1 MGRIKSVPNKKDFSL
16 GQCSLSTIGELR
28 PFIRKMRKTK
38 KTPKEPGRTYSLN
51 FAQEAHR
58 NFYLGDIKIGRT
70 SNVLPGKIEVGR
82 IEFNVQNEE
91 QQSVILILGDEHI
104 VVYPEFDIF
113 LLRDLVQDKQFLLE
127 IYTQGEALYFKIF
140 LIAIPLPR
148 PHRTTA
154 NSIKNIFKILYNMDF
169 ADLAKT
175 KPQSQNALTT
185 NELNQVY
192 AKLMEN
198 KDWKQHTFTGKDLAL
213 LKPSLRPYQEQS
225 LQWMI
230 HRENEG
236 GTLKDDI
243 NPAYEKVTLR
253 SGRVVFV
260 EKFTALLENEPPVVS
275 RGWKGGILADEMGL
289 GKTIE
294 VLALILSHQK
304 TPSPTC
310 TVSDTVKC
318 VTCDKLQHIS
328 CLAWRPELGPYK
340 CPQCWEA
347 ADLIESKATLIVVPA
362 TLSRQ
367 WCREMETHLKYGL
380 KVLHYEGCTNSPVY
394 PAELLD
400 YDIVITTYS
409 VLKSDIKL
417 TETNTS
423 ISRRQQRKY
432 WPILSPIVR
441 VLWWR
446 ICLDEAQTVELPMIS
461 KITKKISACH
471 KWAVTG
477 TPMSKGIAD
486 IFALIDYLQ
495 MEPYNDLYTW
505 NNVLYY
511 PYVAGNTQPMY
522 DFLSKIL
529 WRTSKSAVLN
539 QINIPEQSEKLHM
552 LEFSAVEKFFYNRE
566 HELMQPLVSLRQACS
581 DASTVRGKG
590 RYLSLKRDAYSMKDL
605 LEALILKNKCDC
617 EEALRLLVS
626 SNNGLAGT
634 YLLMNDPEQAIAEYR
649 KVLQLAAKFSLVER
663 DGCGKIDVETHQ
675 PKMRTIR
682 DSSLRK
688 DCTELEK
695 QYIEKT
701 MKEASLLALLK
712 SKNCEADIIKD
723 GETHL
728 LLLEALKKEFKEIS
742 KLWTLLARQVCAQD
756 EVEICKVRLQF
767 KEKSQNKTVVDKQL
781 KMLSYEQNNIHEH
794 INLISPEEVCYQELT
809 LRSDESQYNTRLEAL
824 LGRRNYLN
832 TLRQQ
837 QFEGYA
843 PDPCPICQS
852 PLVKTWAILSCAH
865 TYCLECSEALIN
877 KTRKQDLQCSVC
889 RSKQSIQDLAY
900 INSCSDGAAQDE
912 DETKISVL
920 GNYCKKI
927 ESVVQLVLSLRRTTP
942 TVQVL
947 IFSSWTVVLK
957 LLGKAL
963 EQNHVT
969 LELDPLNNITALLIP
984 IEFGSKGLNLIEAT
998 HVILM
1003 EPLLDTANELQ
1014 AIGRVHRIGQ
1024 TNDVSVENCRET
1036 LLKALKMGVNYIDT
1050 APYYG
1055 HGESEEVLGKILEG
1069 IPRKAYYIATKVGRY
1084 EKDLKEQFNFS
1095 AEKTKQSIEASL
1107 QRLRL
1112 DYVDVLQVHDVE
1124 FAPSLDMVLNETL
1137 PTVQEIVKSG
1147 KARFMGVTGYPVRT
1161 LAECVQ
1167 KSPVKL
1173 DMILSYA
1180 RLTLFDETLKEFL
1193 PVFKMHLN
1201 AFTAFLLQQNDVELG
1216 KLAVWHSLQQEGP
1229 ATTLVGMDSVEIVDY
1244 NLEVLHNGLTFK
1256 ERELYQQVLGCQ
1268 MENPTPSAIKLSH
1281 VNEPSERNVTKTT
1294 KDSVTMEI
1302 KSGRR
1307 MSFRCPRQKSIGIEE
1322 KRATTKD
1329 MCVTLHASK
1338 TGSSPL
1344 AKLPYEQVERAF
1356 WMNVSQYPNTT
1367 MRDLPFLARLMAERY
1382 VDLGVTTWDKL
1393 SDPRTSSWPFIQS
1406 PVPTILMVLTYLYV
1420 ILWLGPRLMANRK
1433 PFKLKEVLFV
1443 YNGAQVLLSL
1453 YMFYEHFASG
1463 WFLDYSYKCQ
1473 PVDYSTNDRAMRMA
1487 RLCWIYY
1494 VSKLTEF
1501 ADTVFFVMRKKDSQ
1515 ITFLHVY
1522 HHSLTPLETWFLV
1535 KFIAGGHGTLQNL
1548 INNFVHAILYFYYM
1562 VAALGPEYQKYLW
1575 WKKHLTTLQLRAG
1588 VGTEQRNVVQVGE
1601 MKRKTNDGRTSTEL
1615 YLHISLPSTQVS
1627 GGELT
1632 STSTKPAFW
1641 SELYVGGTFAHTPQP
1656 FDWSGPFNDSLKF
1669 PALVGEGSPAGKRT
1683 VPLDLVPHLHP
1694 EFRQVEEDTGNVVAA
1709 VYGEVQP
1716 AHERQGV
1723 AVHMETPTLGVHLD
1737 SVVNGKG
1744 ELQQLYCPG
1753 TVDHS
1758 HQITFQLDEGNPSM
1772 NDPYIPLNYTLV
1784 DKEFFTKSS
1793 MEEIEV
1799 ILESLN
1805 HCFESKWPYF
1815 EDELEHIE
1823 WVMGFSQPFTHV
1835 QVRLEDNFHLGIFTG
1850 GTWFFSGPLQ
1860 LAKSDWSQSFY
1871 MPKITGTIPLEGT
1884 IRTCIK
1890 CDLDLCII
1898 SLTSSVRNNIRL
1910 LRFASTHVL
1919 SNYLSTQVQVMCFAV
1934 PDAQKVWDFPKLAES
1949 HCFSIAPHSGKRWH
1963 CRIAPFS
1970 SVHYS
1975 TPTLSGKFPEL
1986 PQVSFAQKVSLA
1998 YVSTEGR
2005 NIEWSAGVSIVN
2017 NNDLFIRVPH
2027 YGDVKLTIINT
2038 ACTTILTLESV
2049 SQVEISARDIRV
2061 RLSLRET
2068 EKTTS
2073 LYKDFTPLSADD
2085 HRNVM
2090 AGSSGSSVSNSEMVP
2105 ISQWNLDISK
2115 RKTEDSSARLLAVS
2129 SKVKDLLVKT
2139 LPLKEGWES
2148 IEATVYVKSF
2158 GITLL
2163 TDTEEDSDERWELAS
2178 LICDDVVVTAKQT
2191 EQLTVQ
2197 ISLSDIQL
2205 DNQLYARQSFDFPV
2219 VLIGQERRAR
2229 NRLNILSTPIETLLA
2244 SCPESALIITDLVLD
2259 TWANKAAGKTHTD
2272 LDTR

>member
-310 TVSDTVKC
+310 TVSDNMKQLTVATGPKRQLSRSKDPPERKTKKIKKAETVNTGKSNTFKALEAIYTETLSQFCTTKPRARHVVNPVQCICGSASTNDTVKC

-566 HELMQPLVSLRQACS
+566 HEVCSRNFLQIASKFEEDITLQKMNRKHLKQLMQPLVSLRQACS

-663 DGCGKIDVETHQ
+663 DGCGKIDVDKLPLIHAMHNLADVLETHQ

-701 MKEASLLALLK
+701 MKETGFRSELYNAATAIVTKHQSEFILSHGEWYSDGFDWVSLNGLEKDLISRVSAAAGVTASNLEFYQIRSLLRKTYNWHVSLEQTRDELCSTINSLYRIDPETKQLITSEYVVEKAVECHLRPVQAKATKQKAECPICVANAELISYEKNLYNTEGRAEMCEKKTLEESVLRCLLALLK

-969 LELDPLNNITALLIP
+969 LELVDSSTTFAKRIQHFKDPLNNITALLIP

-1024 TNDVSVENCRET
+1024 TKKTVVHRF
-1036 LLKALKMGVNYIDT
+1036 VIRDT
-1050 APYYG
+1050 
-1055 HGESEEVLGKILEG
+1055 
-1069 IPRKAYYIATKVGRY
+1069 
-1084 EKDLKEQFNFS
+1084 
-1095 AEKTKQSIEASL
+1095 
-1107 QRLRL
+1107 
-1112 DYVDVLQVHDVE
+1112 
-1124 FAPSLDMVLNETL
+1124 
-1137 PTVQEIVKSG
+1137 
-1147 KARFMGVTGYPVRT
+1147 
-1161 LAECVQ
+1161 
-1167 KSPVKL
+1167 
-1173 DMILSYA
+1173 
-1180 RLTLFDETLKEFL
+1180 
-1193 PVFKMHLN
+1193 
-1201 AFTAFLLQQNDVELG
+1201 
-1216 KLAVWHSLQQEGP
+1216 
-1229 ATTLVGMDSVEIVDY
+1229 
-1244 NLEVLHNGLTFK
+1244 
-1256 ERELYQQVLGCQ
+1256 
-1268 MENPTPSAIKLSH
+1268 
-1281 VNEPSERNVTKTT
+1281 
-1294 KDSVTMEI
+1294 
-1302 KSGRR
+1302 
-1307 MSFRCPRQKSIGIEE
+1307 IEE
-1322 KRATTKD
+1322 
-1329 MCVTLHASK
+1329 
-1338 TGSSPL
+1338 
-1344 AKLPYEQVERAF
+1344 
-1356 WMNVSQYPNTT
+1356 
-1367 MRDLPFLARLMAERY
+1367 
-1382 VDLGVTTWDKL
+1382 
-1393 SDPRTSSWPFIQS
+1393 
-1406 PVPTILMVLTYLYV
+1406 
-1420 ILWLGPRLMANRK
+1420 
-1433 PFKLKEVLFV
+1433 
-1443 YNGAQVLLSL
+1443 
-1453 YMFYEHFASG
+1453 
-1463 WFLDYSYKCQ
+1463 
-1473 PVDYSTNDRAMRMA
+1473 
-1487 RLCWIYY
+1487 
-1494 VSKLTEF
+1494 
-1501 ADTVFFVMRKKDSQ
+1501 
-1515 ITFLHVY
+1515 
-1522 HHSLTPLETWFLV
+1522 
-1535 KFIAGGHGTLQNL
+1535 
-1548 INNFVHAILYFYYM
+1548 
-1562 VAALGPEYQKYLW
+1562 
-1575 WKKHLTTLQLRAG
+1575 
-1588 VGTEQRNVVQVGE
+1588 
-1601 MKRKTNDGRTSTEL
+1601 
-1615 YLHISLPSTQVS
+1615 
-1627 GGELT
+1627 
-1632 STSTKPAFW
+1632 
-1641 SELYVGGTFAHTPQP
+1641 
-1656 FDWSGPFNDSLKF
+1656 
-1669 PALVGEGSPAGKRT
+1669 
-1683 VPLDLVPHLHP
+1683 
-1694 EFRQVEEDTGNVVAA
+1694 
-1709 VYGEVQP
+1709 
-1716 AHERQGV
+1716 
-1723 AVHMETPTLGVHLD
+1723 
-1737 SVVNGKG
+1737 
-1744 ELQQLYCPG
+1744 
-1753 TVDHS
+1753 
-1758 HQITFQLDEGNPSM
+1758 
-1772 NDPYIPLNYTLV
+1772 
-1784 DKEFFTKSS
+1784 
-1793 MEEIEV
+1793 
-1799 ILESLN
+1799 
-1805 HCFESKWPYF
+1805 
-1815 EDELEHIE
+1815 
-1823 WVMGFSQPFTHV
+1823 
-1835 QVRLEDNFHLGIFTG
+1835 
-1850 GTWFFSGPLQ
+1850 
-1860 LAKSDWSQSFY
+1860 
-1871 MPKITGTIPLEGT
+1871 
-1884 IRTCIK
+1884 
-1890 CDLDLCII
+1890 
-1898 SLTSSVRNNIRL
+1898 
-1910 LRFASTHVL
+1910 
-1919 SNYLSTQVQVMCFAV
+1919 
-1934 PDAQKVWDFPKLAES
+1934 
-1949 HCFSIAPHSGKRWH
+1949 
-1963 CRIAPFS
+1963 
-1970 SVHYS
+1970 
-1975 TPTLSGKFPEL
+1975 
-1986 PQVSFAQKVSLA
+1986 
-1998 YVSTEGR
+1998 
-2005 NIEWSAGVSIVN
+2005 
-2017 NNDLFIRVPH
+2017 
-2027 YGDVKLTIINT
+2027 
-2038 ACTTILTLESV
+2038 
-2049 SQVEISARDIRV
+2049 
-2061 RLSLRET
+2061 
-2068 EKTTS
+2068 S
-2073 LYKDFTPLSADD
+2073 LYKATC
-2085 HRNVM
+2085 
-2090 AGSSGSSVSNSEMVP
+2090 SNS
-2105 ISQWNLDISK
+2105 L
-2115 RKTEDSSARLLAVS
+2115 
-2129 SKVKDLLVKT
+2129 
-2139 LPLKEGWES
+2139 GWEKGRV
-2148 IEATVYVKSF
+2148 TV
-2158 GITLL
+2158 GQL
-2163 TDTEEDSDERWELAS
+2163 RS
-2178 LICDDVVVTAKQT
+2178 L
-2191 EQLTVQ
+2191 
-2197 ISLSDIQL
+2197 
-2205 DNQLYARQSFDFPV
+2205 F
-2219 VLIGQERRAR
+2219 
-2229 NRLNILSTPIETLLA
+2229 
-2244 SCPESALIITDLVLD
+2244 ESAIDE
-2259 TWANKAAGKTHTD
+2259 NESQ
-2272 LDTR
+2272 

>member
-566 HELMQPLVSLRQACS
+566 HEVCSRNFLQIASKFEEDITLQKMNRKHLKQLMQPLVSLRQACS

-663 DGCGKIDVETHQ
+663 DGCGKIDVDKLPLIHAMHNLADVLETHQ

-701 MKEASLLALLK
+701 MKEATIVTKHQSEFILSHGEWYSDGFDWVSLNGLEKDLISRVSAAAGVTASNLDLEQTRDELCSTINSLYRIDPETKQLITSEYVVEKAVECHLRPVQAKATKQKAECPICVANAELISYEKNLYNTEGRAEMCEKKTLEESVLRCKFRLLALLK

-969 LELDPLNNITALLIP
+969 LELVDSSTTFAKRIQHFKDPLNNITALLIP

-1024 TNDVSVENCRET
+1024 TKKTVVHRF
-1036 LLKALKMGVNYIDT
+1036 VIRDT
-1050 APYYG
+1050 
-1055 HGESEEVLGKILEG
+1055 
-1069 IPRKAYYIATKVGRY
+1069 
-1084 EKDLKEQFNFS
+1084 
-1095 AEKTKQSIEASL
+1095 
-1107 QRLRL
+1107 
-1112 DYVDVLQVHDVE
+1112 
-1124 FAPSLDMVLNETL
+1124 
-1137 PTVQEIVKSG
+1137 
-1147 KARFMGVTGYPVRT
+1147 
-1161 LAECVQ
+1161 
-1167 KSPVKL
+1167 
-1173 DMILSYA
+1173 
-1180 RLTLFDETLKEFL
+1180 
-1193 PVFKMHLN
+1193 
-1201 AFTAFLLQQNDVELG
+1201 
-1216 KLAVWHSLQQEGP
+1216 
-1229 ATTLVGMDSVEIVDY
+1229 
-1244 NLEVLHNGLTFK
+1244 
-1256 ERELYQQVLGCQ
+1256 
-1268 MENPTPSAIKLSH
+1268 
-1281 VNEPSERNVTKTT
+1281 
-1294 KDSVTMEI
+1294 
-1302 KSGRR
+1302 
-1307 MSFRCPRQKSIGIEE
+1307 IEE
-1322 KRATTKD
+1322 
-1329 MCVTLHASK
+1329 
-1338 TGSSPL
+1338 
-1344 AKLPYEQVERAF
+1344 
-1356 WMNVSQYPNTT
+1356 
-1367 MRDLPFLARLMAERY
+1367 
-1382 VDLGVTTWDKL
+1382 
-1393 SDPRTSSWPFIQS
+1393 
-1406 PVPTILMVLTYLYV
+1406 
-1420 ILWLGPRLMANRK
+1420 
-1433 PFKLKEVLFV
+1433 
-1443 YNGAQVLLSL
+1443 
-1453 YMFYEHFASG
+1453 
-1463 WFLDYSYKCQ
+1463 
-1473 PVDYSTNDRAMRMA
+1473 
-1487 RLCWIYY
+1487 
-1494 VSKLTEF
+1494 
-1501 ADTVFFVMRKKDSQ
+1501 
-1515 ITFLHVY
+1515 
-1522 HHSLTPLETWFLV
+1522 
-1535 KFIAGGHGTLQNL
+1535 
-1548 INNFVHAILYFYYM
+1548 
-1562 VAALGPEYQKYLW
+1562 
-1575 WKKHLTTLQLRAG
+1575 
-1588 VGTEQRNVVQVGE
+1588 
-1601 MKRKTNDGRTSTEL
+1601 
-1615 YLHISLPSTQVS
+1615 
-1627 GGELT
+1627 
-1632 STSTKPAFW
+1632 
-1641 SELYVGGTFAHTPQP
+1641 
-1656 FDWSGPFNDSLKF
+1656 
-1669 PALVGEGSPAGKRT
+1669 
-1683 VPLDLVPHLHP
+1683 
-1694 EFRQVEEDTGNVVAA
+1694 
-1709 VYGEVQP
+1709 
-1716 AHERQGV
+1716 
-1723 AVHMETPTLGVHLD
+1723 
-1737 SVVNGKG
+1737 
-1744 ELQQLYCPG
+1744 
-1753 TVDHS
+1753 
-1758 HQITFQLDEGNPSM
+1758 
-1772 NDPYIPLNYTLV
+1772 
-1784 DKEFFTKSS
+1784 
-1793 MEEIEV
+1793 
-1799 ILESLN
+1799 
-1805 HCFESKWPYF
+1805 
-1815 EDELEHIE
+1815 
-1823 WVMGFSQPFTHV
+1823 
-1835 QVRLEDNFHLGIFTG
+1835 
-1850 GTWFFSGPLQ
+1850 
-1860 LAKSDWSQSFY
+1860 
-1871 MPKITGTIPLEGT
+1871 
-1884 IRTCIK
+1884 
-1890 CDLDLCII
+1890 
-1898 SLTSSVRNNIRL
+1898 
-1910 LRFASTHVL
+1910 
-1919 SNYLSTQVQVMCFAV
+1919 
-1934 PDAQKVWDFPKLAES
+1934 
-1949 HCFSIAPHSGKRWH
+1949 
-1963 CRIAPFS
+1963 
-1970 SVHYS
+1970 
-1975 TPTLSGKFPEL
+1975 
-1986 PQVSFAQKVSLA
+1986 
-1998 YVSTEGR
+1998 
-2005 NIEWSAGVSIVN
+2005 
-2017 NNDLFIRVPH
+2017 
-2027 YGDVKLTIINT
+2027 
-2038 ACTTILTLESV
+2038 
-2049 SQVEISARDIRV
+2049 
-2061 RLSLRET
+2061 
-2068 EKTTS
+2068 S
-2073 LYKDFTPLSADD
+2073 LYKATC
-2085 HRNVM
+2085 
-2090 AGSSGSSVSNSEMVP
+2090 SNS
-2105 ISQWNLDISK
+2105 L
-2115 RKTEDSSARLLAVS
+2115 
-2129 SKVKDLLVKT
+2129 
-2139 LPLKEGWES
+2139 GWEKGRV
-2148 IEATVYVKSF
+2148 TV
-2158 GITLL
+2158 GQL
-2163 TDTEEDSDERWELAS
+2163 RS
-2178 LICDDVVVTAKQT
+2178 L
-2191 EQLTVQ
+2191 
-2197 ISLSDIQL
+2197 
-2205 DNQLYARQSFDFPV
+2205 F
-2219 VLIGQERRAR
+2219 
-2229 NRLNILSTPIETLLA
+2229 
-2244 SCPESALIITDLVLD
+2244 ESAIDE
-2259 TWANKAAGKTHTD
+2259 NESQ
-2272 LDTR
+2272 